1 MLHVG
6 QDEVDVGCW
15 SAAQNPT
22 IGAWQD
28 KKGFDTADEA
38 YVHVANRIEDG
49 VRELGRRAVQWWP
62 GLCECEVSAVAID

>member
-1 MLHVG
+1 M
-6 QDEVDVGCW
+6 
-15 SAAQNPT
+15 
-22 IGAWQD
+22 
-28 KKGFDTADEA
+28 GFDTADEA